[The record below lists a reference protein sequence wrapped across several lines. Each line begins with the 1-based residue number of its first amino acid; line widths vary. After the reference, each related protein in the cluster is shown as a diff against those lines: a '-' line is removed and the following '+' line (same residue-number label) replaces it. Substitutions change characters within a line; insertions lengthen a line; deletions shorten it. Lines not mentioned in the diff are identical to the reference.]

1 MWQSICLVLNLNN
14 RSRTRDKLGCKKMPH
29 RQRRI
34 MRLRILYQY
43 LSRFM
48 IKSHDEHPIYSYSL
62 RQRNISTF
70 QFGQIYFSICSYYP
84 SRRALF
90 FKFFKEIGIILSSNT
105 LTDMPSNGTPAFDKN
120 ICWLNSFS
128 FRTRGLPCYSE
139 LKHCS
144 SILKL

>member
-1 MWQSICLVLNLNN
+1 MN
-14 RSRTRDKLGCKKMPH
+14 
-29 RQRRI
+29 
-34 MRLRILYQY
+34 ILYIRIVCGCVIYPHFDSARYISQFA
-43 LSRFM
+43 LSTRHEEL
-48 IKSHDEHPIYSYSL
+48 IVLY
-62 RQRNISTF
+62 
-70 QFGQIYFSICSYYP
+70 IYF
-84 SRRALF
+84 
-90 FKFFKEIGIILSSNT
+90 FFKEIGIILSSNT

>member
-1 MWQSICLVLNLNN
+1 MNIQYIRIVCGSVIYPHFNSARYISQFALI
-14 RSRTRDKLGCKKMPH
+14 TRH
-29 RQRRI
+29 
-34 MRLRILYQY
+34 
-43 LSRFM
+43 
-48 IKSHDEHPIYSYSL
+48 EE
-62 RQRNISTF
+62 
-70 QFGQIYFSICSYYP
+70 
-84 SRRALF
+84 LF
-90 FKFFKEIGIILSSNT
+90 FMFFFKEIGIILSSNT